1 MQKNDFWDEKIPSQ
15 VLEILKK
22 FENAGHEAYI
32 VGGCVRDMLLGRE
45 PKDWDICTSAEPK
58 QVIGLFGIKNVYL
71 TGLKHGTVTVLP
83 RFENNAYIPMTGYE
97 VTTFRVDGGYSD
109 GRHPDSVSFTKS
121 IKEDLARRD
130 FTINAMAYNPKTG
143 LIDPFDGQKD
153 LTMKIVKCVGN
164 PVDRFKE
171 DALRILRALRFSS
184 QLGFDIEENTEYAMY
199 VIRDEMKLLSNER
212 IGKEVH
218 GIVTGRYAADVIEKN
233 KTIFFAAMPLLQ
245 AMDGCEQNNQY
256 HCGTVFEHT
265 LNAMRNVYTC
275 HEFPDEW
282 ADEYVQFALLLHDIG
297 KPVSKMTDELGH
309 DHFYGHPA
317 RSAELANS
325 ALIQLR
331 YSNKFRETIVELVG
345 NHAVEFTPSKSCARR
360 LLNKFGEE
368 QLRRLLKIRE
378 CDNRAHSR
386 MAFPRFEKS
395 IGFRKC
401 LEEVIAEKSAF
412 SLKHLAINGKD
423 LIENGFEPGP
433 QMGVILKKLLNEVM
447 EGAPN
452 DKETLLRRAK
462 SLSEDIGSPAT
473 MSFKVLKKDGSIQS
487 LSIRE
492 VLKQNGIDM
501 KDVSEIGV
509 AIENETAQLIGSVCP
524 TNADYK
530 GVYISGKIK
539 GKEMPLADVELPE
552 DSLFTA
558 RLYPGSGDAPV
569 AVVKTPT
576 EPNEKRKPEVSVD
589 TITSTVKLI
598 QKF

>member
-1 MQKNDFWDEKIPSQ
+1 MQKTDFWDDKIPQQ
-15 VLEILKK
+15 VSEILSKIEK
-22 FENAGHEAYI
+22 AGFEAYI
-32 VGGCVRDMLLGRE
+32 VGGCVRDILLGRE
-45 PKDWDICTSAEPK
+45 PKDWDICTSAEPSE
-58 QVIGLFGIKNVYL
+58 VINIFGIKNVYL
-71 TGLKHGTVTVLP
+71 TGFKHGTVTVLP
-83 RFENNAYIPMTGYE
+83 RFEDCSDMPMSGYE
-97 VTTFRVDGGYSD
+97 VTTFRMDGEYRD

-153 LTMKIVKCVGN
+153 LAMKIVKCVGN
-164 PVDRFKE
+164 SVDRFKE

-184 QLGFDIEENTEYAMY
+184 QLGFDIEEKTECAMY

-212 IGKEVH
+212 IGKEVL

-282 ADEYVQFALLLHDIG
+282 ADEYVKFALLLHDIG
-297 KPVSKMTDELGH
+297 KPVSKMTDKLGH

-317 RSAELANS
+317 RSAELANN

-331 YSNKFRETIVELVG
+331 YSNKFRETIVELVE
-345 NHAVEFTPSKSCARR
+345 NHAIEFTPSKSCARR

-401 LEEVIAEKSAF
+401 LEEVVAEKSAF
-412 SLKHLAINGKD
+412 SLKHLAVNGKD

-447 EGAPN
+447 EGALN
-452 DKETLLRRAK
+452 DKEALLHRAK
-462 SLSEDIGSPAT
+462 ELAAEKVICPKI
-473 MSFKVLKKDGSIQS
+473 SFS
-487 LSIRE
+487 
-492 VLKQNGIDM
+492 VLKQDGSSISLDIKTILEENGIAINET
-501 KDVSEIGV
+501 SEIGI
-509 AIENETAQLIGSVCP
+509 ALETDSVQLNTTVRP
-524 TNADYK
+524 ADATRRK
-530 GVYISGKIK
+530 IYISGNRK
-539 GKEMPLADVELPE
+539 GGKMPLATVEFS
-552 DSLFTA
+552 DDTQFTA
-558 RLYPGSGDAPV
+558 KLYSGPREEPA
-569 AVVKTPT
+569 AVVKTAADSCEKCKT
-576 EPNEKRKPEVSVD
+576 EVYVDVTTSMVKP
-589 TITSTVKLI
+589 I